1 MFRVSFGMRTTLLLA
16 PVLLQ
21 AALANTSDIP
31 FTLQQSAEVREQP
44 GFVPIGQGKI
54 WYAERGA
61 GPAVVLIH
69 GGNLDSRMWDRQ
81 VKALAGPFRVI
92 RYDVR
97 PYGRSSAP
105 TAAYHA
111 VDDLRAL
118 LDHLKLERAHLVGLS
133 LGGRIAIDFS
143 LRYPA
148 RVARVVVSGP
158 GVTGFQWSPDEAFKP
173 MAEAARQ
180 GNPDKAVELWLRHPY
195 MTPAMSNPA
204 LAGEIRQIAHGNEH
218 IWTLTDYEQFDSPPA
233 MQRLAEIKVPL
244 LVLVG
249 ERDVPDIHA
258 IVKRLED
265 RVSGARVVRIPRAG
279 HMLNMEAPDEF
290 NHLVREFLSRP

>member
-1 MFRVSFGMRTTLLLA
+1 MRTTLLLA

-21 AALANTSDIP
+21 GALSHTADTS
-31 FTLQQSAEVREQP
+31 FTPHQAAEVRDRS
-44 GFVPIGQGKI
+44 GFVPIGEGRI

-81 VKALAGPFRVI
+81 VQALAPSFRVI

-105 TAAYHA
+105 TAPYHA

-118 LDHLKLERAHLVGLS
+118 LDHLKIERAHLVGLS

-148 RVARVVVSGP
+148 RADRVVVSGP
-158 GVTGFQWSPDEAFKP
+158 GLTGFQWSPDEAFKP

-180 GNPDKAVELWLRHPY
+180 GNLDKAVELWLRHPY
-195 MTPAMSNPA
+195 MAPAMSNPA
-204 LAGEIRQIAHGNEH
+204 LANEIRQIAHGNEH
-218 IWTLTDYEQFDSPPA
+218 IWKLTDYERFDSPPA

-258 IVKRLED
+258 IVKLLED
-265 RVSGARVVRIPRAG
+265 RVKGARVIRIPRVG

-290 NHLVREFLSRP
+290 NRLIREFLSRS

>member
-1 MFRVSFGMRTTLLLA
+1 MPLMRQ
-16 PVLLQ
+16 PR
-21 AALANTSDIP
+21 
-31 FTLQQSAEVREQP
+31 AEVREQS
-44 GFVPIGQGKI
+44 GFVPIGEAKI

-81 VKALAGPFRVI
+81 VTALAPSFRVI

-105 TAAYHA
+105 TAPYHA

-118 LDHLKLERAHLVGLS
+118 LDHLKIERAHLVGLS

-148 RVARVVVSGP
+148 RADRVVVSGP
-158 GVTGFQWSPDEAFKP
+158 GLTGFQWSPDAAFKP
-173 MAEAARQ
+173 MAEAAGQ
-180 GNPDKAVELWLRHPY
+180 GHPDRAVELWLRHPY
-195 MTPAMSNPA
+195 MAPAMSNPA
-204 LAGEIRQIAHGNEH
+204 LADEIRQIAHGNQH
-218 IWTLTDYEQFDSPPA
+218 IWKLTDYERFDSPPA
-233 MQRLAEIKVPL
+233 MQRLGEIKVPL

-258 IVKRLED
+258 IVRRLED
-265 RVSGARVVRIPRAG
+265 GVSGARVVRMPRVG

-290 NHLVREFLSRP
+290 NQLVREFLSKR